1 MHRIVVS
8 VAVLAVVSLG
18 VAPRA
23 EGDLMLSVFHNNDGE
38 SQLLP
43 TTVATPGGDV
53 EVGGL
58 GRFVSRLDQE
68 RAAAASAGRQL
79 LTVSAGDNF
88 LAGPVFSV
96 SQTPGQD
103 FFDAL
108 AMNAIGYNAITLGNH
123 EFDFGPDTLVDFIS
137 EVDASIPFLSANL
150 QVSDDSPLKPL
161 VDAGRI
167 RPSTVVTLGN
177 GEEVGLIGLTTP
189 DLGIVS
195 NPGDTVSVIGAGEPT
210 RADQLQALADV
221 VNTEVAGL
229 QGQGVDRILLVSH
242 LQSIQNE
249 IDLAPLLNGVDAIV
263 GGGGDELLAGPT
275 DPLLPGDTATRPYP
289 VTTTRMDGATVPVVT
304 TSGKYGYFG
313 RLDLDFDAAGELPDA
328 NAFGGSIV
336 RVAGSG
342 IGPDGV
348 APDANVQN
356 TIIMPLEAALDA
368 AQTVVATSEV
378 ELDGIRPNVRT
389 RETNFG
395 NLIADSFLDAAQET
409 SPAVF
414 GNTPTIAI
422 TNGGGIRNSV
432 VIPEGGE
439 ITALTAATVLPF
451 ENEVVIVEDVTPDQL
466 LFALERAVSAVELV
480 AGQFAQVSGF
490 SFSFDP
496 NQPAQ
501 ELAFNQD
508 GEIVGVVSPGERIV
522 DVMLD
527 MPGGPLTI
535 IEDGEVIPEFTS
547 LTLDVAT
554 LSFLAGGGDGYPWEF
569 FGNNV
574 VDTGVLDRDALTS
587 FLADDLG
594 GVVPASL
601 YAASN
606 STSDPRITIIPEPA
620 SLALVGLGALC
631 MIRRRRAA

>member
-1 MHRIVVS
+1 MHRTVLS

-68 RAAAASAGRQL
+68 RAAASSAGRQL

-150 QVSDDSPLKPL
+150 QVTGDSPLKPL

-210 RADQLQALADV
+210 RADQLQALADL

-275 DPLLPGDTATRPYP
+275 DPLLPGDTATRPFP
-289 VTTTRMDGATVPVVT
+289 ETSTRMDGATVPVVT

-336 RVAGSG
+336 RVAGPG

-348 APDANVQN
+348 VPNANVQN

-378 ELDGIRPNVRT
+378 ELDGVRPNVRT

-466 LFALERAVSAVELV
+466 LFALERAVSAVERV

-501 ELAFNQD
+501 ELAFSQD
-508 GEIVGVVSPGERIV
+508 GDIVGVASPGERIV

-606 STSDPRITIIPEPA
+606 STSDPRITVIPEPA